1 MSELIKIVTNKLI
14 DDKDFMTTIETK
26 LKEVMKDG
34 KINKNDIPHIM
45 VIIVKCTNSLKTFN
59 LTYNEL
65 FEILEE
71 VVLFI
76 LNHFNVISESDLHE
90 IKPMIHSCVELI
102 MLQPNVTNCLSSSWI
117 KFKRL
122 FKC

>member
-1 MSELIKIVTNKLI
+1 MSELIKIVTNMLI

-76 LNHFNVISESDLHE
+76 LNHFNVISESDLNE